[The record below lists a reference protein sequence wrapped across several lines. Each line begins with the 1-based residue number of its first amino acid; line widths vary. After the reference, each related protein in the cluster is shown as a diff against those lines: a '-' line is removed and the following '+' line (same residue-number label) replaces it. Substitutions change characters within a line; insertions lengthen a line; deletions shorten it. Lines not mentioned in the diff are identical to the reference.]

1 LSSVS
6 AEHIAREFSAGLTW
20 ARENLLLGL
29 ACALAGLS
37 PALAQTPPLRGYLAA
52 HDPSTITQC
61 KDRYYI
67 FWTGQGILSKSSA
80 DKVFWTPGPP
90 VFTNPPAWTTNA
102 VPGFTGLFWAP
113 DLLYF
118 NNSYHLYYAV
128 STWGSQVSAIGLV
141 TSPTLDPSD
150 PSYNWTDE
158 GPVITST
165 NGSPYNTIDPSFT
178 WDNSGGLWMA
188 FGSYWN
194 GIYLV
199 QLNSNS
205 GLRITPHSPT
215 YQLAYNSSIE
225 ASYLWRRG
233 GSYYLFANWGSCCSG
248 VNSTYN
254 IRVGRSTNVTGPYLD
269 QNGVSMANNGGTI
282 FLQGSGKFTG
292 PGHVGI
298 LSQGGSQWLTH
309 HYYDANSWASQ
320 YDAYGSP
327 DFSFVPLSWTADDW
341 PVFINNWSALYNF
354 QADASDDNGQYS
366 GLSQNG
372 ASIVSDPTYGH
383 ILNLN
388 GTNQYVWLPPG
399 VGYAKTFVAVVNWRG
414 GGAWQRVFDFGYD
427 TTKTVMM
434 TAASDANVLRCD
446 INPGG
451 NLQTIQWTQPLPT
464 NAWTHVALTL
474 DGSQGILYVN
484 GAPVVTNTSMDLL
497 PLNVAPQTNHLGRSK
512 FVADPYFNGQYAC
525 FRAYARAL
533 SPAEIVAPIPTIA
546 QPVDGSSYWP
556 GSSIGFSG
564 WATDFASRPLDAN
577 NLTWQVNYI
586 QDGHTN
592 IVFGP
597 VTGVAAGAFAL
608 PTNATGGGSYTV
620 VLTAMDSSNHQSSA
634 SATLLPANPPADWA
648 SYYPLNS
655 DANDANGHYNGTL
668 VGGASFVTDLTRG
681 SVLNLSGTNQY
692 VSFPAGLAGMQTFMA
707 WVKWNGGAAW
717 QRIYDFG
724 NDTNH
729 YTVLTPLASS
739 GKLRFNISIDSIPGE
754 QIVDAPSP
762 FPASLWTHVAVVI
775 NGTSVVLYTNGVP
788 VATNL
793 YANLV
798 PANLNATNIYFGKSQ
813 WPADPYFSGRLS
825 SVRIFSRPLAPNE
838 IVAPQISI
846 LQPAQGAIYHPG
858 DTVAFAGTANDFYD
872 APIAAT
878 GLTWT
883 VSFINGGI
891 TNDVLGPL
899 NGVASRSFSIPSSG
913 AAATNGFYQVLLSA
927 TDASSRS
934 ATNAVSIYP
943 AAAAAPASWASYY
956 PFTSSA
962 QDASNLYDGTL
973 KNGASI
979 VNDPARGNVLNL
991 LPLASQYVNLP
1002 PGAGS
1007 AQTVSGWVKWS
1018 GGNSWQ
1024 RIFDFGQSENQF
1036 FYLTTSDAS
1045 QLLQCAIT
1053 PDLAV
1058 YNQVIEAPI
1067 PMPSNQWSYV
1077 AVVMDGRQGTL
1088 YLNGSAVAVNNSVNL
1103 LPSDIAPTNCNFGK
1117 SQYPTDPY
1125 FNGRLSAMRL
1135 NSSALSLAEI
1145 IAPTP
1150 VITQPTNGSLFAG
1163 GQALSFAGAATDYSG
1178 TPLSAGAFTWSGEFY
1193 SNGLPSV
1200 AFGPWSGITNGVY
1213 VVPSNGTLVTNLF
1226 YRLHLTVTDTNGY
1239 EQSISQ
1245 DIGPQTSQL
1254 TFGTVPPGLQVA
1266 LDGQPLTT
1274 PTTVAAVVGMNPLLA
1289 APSPQ
1294 MQAGSNYQFV
1304 VWSDGGAVSHS
1315 IIVPPTNAAFTA
1327 SFVQP
1332 EIGLG
1337 ANAGGIDLSWPTWA
1351 AAMKLYASTNLA
1363 PPTFWSAVTGAPT
1376 ASNGLF
1382 HLEVP
1387 ATNGSRFYRLQLP

>member
-1 LSSVS
+1 MRKPPVFAKAIRTILCLV
-6 AEHIAREFSAGLTW
+6 
-20 ARENLLLGL
+20 
-29 ACALAGLS
+29 LAGMFFGLR
-37 PALAQTPPLRGYLAA
+37 PALAQLPPLRGYLAA

-61 KDRYYI
+61 KNRYYI

-80 DKVFWTPGPP
+80 DKVFWTPGPA

-141 TSPTLDPSD
+141 TNPTLDPSD
-150 PSYNWTDE
+150 PSYNWTDQ

-178 WDNSGGLWMA
+178 WDNSGNLWMA

-194 GIYLV
+194 GIYLI
-199 QLNSNS
+199 QLNPTS
-205 GLRITPHSPT
+205 GLRIAPTSPT

-233 GSYYLFANWGSCCSG
+233 GYYYLFANWGSCCSG

-254 IRVGRSTNVTGPYLD
+254 IRVGRSTSVTGPYLD
-269 QNGVSMANNGGTI
+269 QNGVSMANNGGTL

-298 LSQGGSQWLTH
+298 LSQGGAQSFTH

-341 PVFINNWSALYNF
+341 PVFTNNWSALYDF
-354 QADASDDNGQYS
+354 QGDASDDNGQYS
-366 GLSQNG
+366 GLLQNG
-372 ASIVSDPTYGH
+372 ASIVPDPTYGH

-399 VGYAKTFVAVVNWRG
+399 VAYAQTFVAVVNWRG
-414 GGAWQRVFDFGYD
+414 GAAWQRVFDFGYD
-427 TTKTVMM
+427 TTRTVMM

-451 NLQTIQWTQPLPT
+451 NLQTIQWTKPLPT

-474 DGSQGILYVN
+474 DGTQGILYVN
-484 GAPVVTNTSMDLL
+484 GAPAATNTSMTLL

-512 FVADPYFNGQYAC
+512 FVADPYFNGQYAS

-533 SPAEIVAPIPTIA
+533 SPAEIAAPIATIA
-546 QPVDGSSYWP
+546 QPVDGSYYWP
-556 GSSIGFSG
+556 GTSVSFSG
-564 WATDFASRPLDAN
+564 WATDFASRPLGAN

-586 QDGHTN
+586 QNGRTN
-592 IVFGP
+592 LVFGP
-597 VTGVAAGAFAL
+597 VTGVAAGTFAI
-608 PTNATGGGSYTV
+608 PTNATGSGSYTV
-620 VLTAMDSSNHQSSA
+620 VLTAMDNSNHQSSA
-634 SATLLPANPPADWA
+634 CATLQPANPPAGWV
-648 SYYPLNS
+648 SYYPLKA

-668 VGGASFVTDLTRG
+668 AGGASFVTDPTRG
-681 SVLNLSGTNQY
+681 SVLNLSGTNQF

-762 FPASLWTHVAVVI
+762 FPANLWTHVAVVM
-775 NGTSVVLYTNGVP
+775 NGTSVVVYTNGVP

-813 WPADPYFSGRLS
+813 WPPDPYFSGRLS
-825 SVRIFSRPLAPNE
+825 SVRVFSRPLAPNE

-846 LQPAQGAIYHPG
+846 SQPAQGAVYHPG
-858 DTVAFAGTANDFYD
+858 DTVVFAGTANDFYD
-872 APIAAT
+872 TPIAAT

-883 VSFINGGI
+883 VSFINGGV
-891 TNDVLGPL
+891 TNTVLGPVSGIT
-899 NGVASRSFSIPSSG
+899 NGSFAVPAFG
-913 AAATNGFYQVLLSA
+913 TAATNGSYQVLLSA
-927 TDASSRS
+927 IDTVGRV

-943 AAAAAPASWASYY
+943 AAAAALANWASYY
-956 PFTSSA
+956 PFTSGA
-962 QDASNLYDGTL
+962 QDASNIYNGTL

-979 VNDPARGNVLNL
+979 VNDPARGKVLNL
-991 LPLASQYVNLP
+991 NTLPLDPQDQYVNLP
-1002 PGAGS
+1002 AGAGA
-1007 AQTVSGWVKWS
+1007 AQTLSGWVKWS

-1024 RIFDFGQSENQF
+1024 RVFDFGQNTNQF
-1036 FYLTTSDAS
+1036 FYLTASDGS
-1045 QLLQCAIT
+1045 QLPQCAIT

-1058 YNQVIEAPI
+1058 YNQVIESAV
-1067 PMPSNQWSYV
+1067 PMPTNQWTHV
-1077 AVVMDGRQGTL
+1077 AVVMDGRQGIL

-1103 LPSDIAPTNCNFGK
+1103 LPSDIASTNCNFGK
-1117 SQYPTDPY
+1117 SQYPSDPY
-1125 FNGRLSAMRL
+1125 FNGQLSAMRL

-1150 VITQPTNGSLFAG
+1150 AITQPTNGSLFAG
-1163 GQALSFAGAATDYSG
+1163 GQTLSFAGSATDYSG
-1178 TPLSAGAFTWSGEFY
+1178 AALSASAFSWSGEFY
-1193 SNGLPSV
+1193 SNGLASF
-1200 AFGPWSGITNGVY
+1200 AFGPWSGITNGAY
-1213 VVPSNGTLVTNLF
+1213 VVPSTATLVTNIF
-1226 YRLHLTVTDTNGY
+1226 YRLYLTVTDTNGY
-1239 EQSISQ
+1239 EQTVSE

-1266 LDGQPLTT
+1266 LGGQPLTT
-1274 PTTVAAVVGMNPLLA
+1274 PTTVAAVVGMTPLLA

-1294 MQAGSNYQFV
+1294 TEAGSNYSFV
-1304 VWSDGGAVSHS
+1304 VWSDGGGASHN

-1327 SFVQP
+1327 SFLQP
-1332 EIGLG
+1332 EIGLE
-1337 ANAGGIDLSWPTWA
+1337 ANASGIDLSWPAWA
-1351 AAMKLYASTNLA
+1351 AAMKLYASSNLGTPAVWSVVTDA
-1363 PPTFWSAVTGAPT
+1363 PAMSD
-1376 ASNGLF
+1376 GLF
-1382 HLEVP
+1382 YLEVP
-1387 ATNGSRFYRLQLP
+1387 VTNGSRFYRLQLP